1 MGKYTAD
8 FETTT
13 DFDDCR
19 VWAYAWCNIENTDDW
34 NHGNSLDG
42 FMSWLEHVEDSR
54 VYFHNLKFDAEFI
67 YNWLYDHGWEWTD
80 DIKTSKPYT
89 FSTLISDQGQ
99 HYSCKLKFSKLH
111 TVELLDS
118 LKVIPLPIAK
128 IPKAFGFE
136 KEDSKLELDYEA
148 YREPG
153 HELTEEEIAYIRE
166 DVVIAARAL
175 KILFDEGDTKIT
187 AGSNALANYK
197 RSIGGEKKFRK
208 MFPVPDYDE
217 EVRKSYKGGFTYANP
232 RFCGYD
238 VGEGISFDV
247 NSLYPSVMRYS
258 LLPYGDP
265 KRFTGEYVPDKVYPL
280 YVQAV
285 KIDCTLKPD
294 HVPCIQVK
302 ESMYSDRFSSTEYIE
317 DTQGPIVRY
326 VTNVDLALI
335 FDQYDVHEIEYYE
348 GWKFKA
354 SNHLFDGFID
364 ECNETKVKAA
374 EQGNEGMRFLSK
386 LRMNSSYGKFGTNPE
401 CRSMKPV
408 KRDGRIWYE
417 KLEPEHRD
425 PIYIPAA
432 SFITAYARDKTIRSA
447 QSVFDRFVYA
457 DTDSLYLTGT
467 DVPEQLDV
475 DPYRLGAWKLEHRF
489 QHFKAHRA
497 KTYVFIEDGELTVHC
512 AGLPERCHSYV
523 PKEGE
528 EVPEDCYTEVTFD
541 NFEVGSKYY
550 GKLFNSHVDGGIVLY
565 NKWFTIR

>member
-13 DFDDCR
+13 DIDDCR
-19 VWAYAWCNIENTDDW
+19 VWAYAWCNIEDVKDWSYGNTI
-34 NHGNSLDG
+34 DG
-42 FMSWLEHVEDSR
+42 FMEWLAALEDSR

-67 YNWLYDHGWEWTD
+67 YNWLYDNRWEWVED
-80 DIKTSKPYT
+80 VKHSGNKT

-99 HYSCKLKFSKLH
+99 HYSCKLRFNRAH

-118 LKVIPLPIAK
+118 LKVVPLPIAK

-136 KEDSKLELDYEA
+136 AEDVKLEIDYEA

-153 HELTEEEIAYIRE
+153 HELTQDEVAYIKE

-175 KILFDEGDTKIT
+175 KTLFDEGDTKIT
-187 AGSNALANYK
+187 AGSNALSNYK
-197 RSIGGEKKFRK
+197 RSIGGDKKFRK
-208 MFPVPDYDE
+208 LFPVPDYDE
-217 EVRKSYKGGFTYANP
+217 EVRRSYKGGFTYNNP
-232 RFCGYD
+232 KFTGYD

-247 NSLYPSVMRYS
+247 NSLYPSVMRYE

-265 KRFTGEYVPDKVYPL
+265 KRYYGKYEHDKMYPL

-285 KIDCTLKPD
+285 KIDCSLKPD
-294 HVPCIQVK
+294 HIPCIQVK
-302 ESMYSDRFSSTEYIE
+302 ESAYADRFSPTDYIE
-317 DTQGPIVRY
+317 DTKGAIVRY
-326 VTNVDLALI
+326 VTNVDLELI
-335 FDQYDVHEIEYYE
+335 FEQYDVHDIEYMD
-348 GWKFKA
+348 GWKFKG
-354 SNHLFDGFID
+354 SRHLFDGFID

-374 EQGNEGMRFLSK
+374 EEGNEGMRFLAK

-401 CRSMKPV
+401 CTGMKPV

-417 KLEPEHRD
+417 KLAPEYRD

-432 SFITAYARDKTIRSA
+432 SFITAYARRKTITSA
-447 QSVFDRFVYA
+447 QSVYERFVYA
-457 DTDSLYLTGT
+457 DTDSLYLVGT
-467 DVPEQLDV
+467 DVPESLDV

-489 QHFKAHRA
+489 QHFKVHRP
-497 KTYVFIEDGELTVHC
+497 KTYVFVQDGELTIHC
-512 AGLPERCHSYV
+512 AGLPERCYDYT
-523 PKEGE
+523 PRPGE

-541 NFEVGSKYY
+541 NFEIGAKYW
-550 GKLFNSHVDGGIVLY
+550 GKLFNCHTDGGIVLY